1 MIRLLV
7 ASALL
12 TAAPGGEA
20 PPAGESPAA
29 ALARFA
35 WKALRNEPAAE
46 AEDAYKWLFQAARG
60 GEHAAPSEGS
70 ARAWL
75 LKEWATLG
83 PARPG
88 EPLVVPLR
96 PDGAVVRLNLRPYR
110 DAGGG
115 GDALLAA
122 FLASARSFRPD
133 PALFVEAWRKL
144 GELLSGERHGK
155 VSPAAFDELD
165 RASEGLGWPARHHSR
180 GYAEA
185 HAPAYR
191 VLTGDEAGRLV
202 RSLEGRP

>member
-1 MIRLLV
+1 VIRLLV

-12 TAAPGGEA
+12 STPPGGAA

-35 WKALRNEPAAE
+35 WETLKDEPSAE

-60 GEHAAPSEGS
+60 GEHAAPSEES

-83 PARPG
+83 PAQPG
-88 EPLVVPLR
+88 EPLLVPLR
-96 PDGAVVRLNLRPYR
+96 PDGEVVRLNLRPYR
-110 DAGGG
+110 DAGGET
-115 GDALLAA
+115 DALLAA

-144 GELLSGERHGK
+144 GEILSGERHGK
-155 VSPAAFDELD
+155 VSPAAFDDLD

-185 HAPAYR
+185 RAPAYR
-191 VLTGDEAGRLV
+191 VLTGAEAGRLS
-202 RSLEGRP
+202 RSFAGRR

>member
-1 MIRLLV
+1 M
-7 ASALL
+7 AL
-12 TAAPGGEA
+12 PGGTRGRARGPLGGVRPRLAPEGMGDA
-20 PPAGESPAA
+20 RAGPAGRAARRPAPARRSGRPPEPPALSG
-29 ALARFA
+29 R
-35 WKALRNEPAAE
+35 R
-46 AEDAYKWLFQAARG
+46 
-60 GEHAAPSEGS
+60 
-70 ARAWL
+70 
-75 LKEWATLG
+75 
-83 PARPG
+83 
-88 EPLVVPLR
+88 
-96 PDGAVVRLNLRPYR
+96 
-110 DAGGG
+110 GG